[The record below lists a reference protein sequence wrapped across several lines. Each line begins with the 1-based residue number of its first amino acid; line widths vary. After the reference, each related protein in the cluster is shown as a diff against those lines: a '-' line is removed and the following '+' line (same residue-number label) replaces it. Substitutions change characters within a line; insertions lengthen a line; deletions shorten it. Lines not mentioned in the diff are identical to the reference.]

1 MLSRVVIVI
10 ASLMFSLSIFSS
22 ENMLA
27 ERYNQTYLDL
37 TNGLPHN
44 NVSALYKDSNGFL
57 WVGTYGGGVV
67 RYDGYGMLQPVLGF
81 KSLSCKSIAE
91 DRFKRLWIS
100 FDEGTSVL
108 DLKTMLPVVP
118 KTVDGGDLSKLLS
131 QAAVKVYTDALGRI
145 WVVTIQEVALL
156 WLQSVR

>member
-1 MLSRVVIVI
+1 MLSRVAIVI
-10 ASLMFSLSIFSS
+10 ASFLFSLSVFSS
-22 ENMLA
+22 ENMLT

-91 DRFKRLWIS
+91 DRFKRLSSGSGSLSMKVLAYWI
-100 FDEGTSVL
+100 
-108 DLKTMLPVVP
+108 
-118 KTVDGGDLSKLLS
+118 
-131 QAAVKVYTDALGRI
+131 
-145 WVVTIQEVALL
+145 
-156 WLQSVR
+156 